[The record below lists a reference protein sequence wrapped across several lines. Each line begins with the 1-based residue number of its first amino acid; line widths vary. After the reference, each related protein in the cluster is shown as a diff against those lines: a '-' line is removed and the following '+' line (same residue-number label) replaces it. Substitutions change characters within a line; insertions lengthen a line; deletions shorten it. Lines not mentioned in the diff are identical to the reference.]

1 METRILPDDDAGVAE
16 AVRLL
21 RQGSLV
27 AFATETVY
35 GLGGMAEN
43 PIAIRA
49 IFSAKGRPATDPL
62 ILHLPEPDLSLAVAQ
77 GWVASP
83 LPNSA
88 ILLAQAFWP
97 GPLTLVLPRG
107 PQADPAM
114 TAGLETIAVRC
125 PAHPTAR
132 KLLRA
137 LAHPL
142 AAPSANRFGRISPT
156 DARAVQ
162 QELGGRIPLIL
173 DGGPCSVGLEST
185 VICLGGDSPEILRP
199 GGISTTQ
206 ITQVLGQTPK
216 IRSGSAKPQDAQ
228 SSPGQL
234 ATHYAPLTPLY
245 LCDQPIRNFLPKT
258 FHLLFRKPSEPM
270 PNFSSCLCPDGNQ
283 ETAARELYRNLRLA
297 DASGAEK
304 ILVEPI
310 PDGPWADALRDRLTR
325 ASAGT
330 ARWTGQEWKIVP
342 RPSS

>member
-1 METRILPDDDAGVAE
+1 METRILPADDAGVAE
-16 AVRLL
+16 AVQLL

-43 PIAIRA
+43 AAAIRS

-62 ILHLPEPDLSLAVAQ
+62 ILHLPDPDLNQAVAQ
-77 GWVASP
+77 GWIASP
-83 LPNSA
+83 LPRSA
-88 ILLAQAFWP
+88 VLLAQAFWP
-97 GPLTLVLPRG
+97 GPLTLVLQRG
-107 PQADPAM
+107 RKADPAM

-137 LAHPL
+137 LASPL

-156 DARAVQ
+156 DAQAVQ

-173 DGGPCSVGLEST
+173 DGGPCSIGLEST
-185 VICLGGDSPEILRP
+185 VIHLSGESPEILRH
-199 GGISTTQ
+199 GGISTQQ
-206 ITQVLGQTPK
+206 IAKVLGQAPR
-216 IRSGSAKPQDAQ
+216 IRSASSKQEDAQ
-228 SSPGQL
+228 TSPGQL
-234 ATHYAPLTPLY
+234 ASHYAPSTPLY
-245 LCDQPIRNFLPKT
+245 LCDQPIQFFLPKT
-258 FHLLFRKPSEPM
+258 FHLLFRNPPGPSPS
-270 PNFSSCLCPDGNQ
+270 FSSCLCPDGNQ

-297 DASGAEK
+297 DASGAER
-304 ILVEPI
+304 ILVEPV

-330 ARWTGQEWKIVP
+330 ARWTGQDWKLSP
-342 RPSS
+342 RPNP

>member
-43 PIAIRA
+43 PTAIRA

-62 ILHLPEPDLSLAVAQ
+62 ILHLPEPDLTLAVAQ

-107 PQADPAM
+107 PQADPEM

-185 VICLGGDSPEILRP
+185 VIYLGGNSPEILRP
-199 GGISTTQ
+199 GGISTAQ
-206 ITQVLGQTPK
+206 ITQVLGQAPK

-228 SSPGQL
+228 SSPVNSPR
-234 ATHYAPLTPLY
+234 TTP
-245 LCDQPIRNFLPKT
+245 P
-258 FHLLFRKPSEPM
+258 
-270 PNFSSCLCPDGNQ
+270 
-283 ETAARELYRNLRLA
+283 
-297 DASGAEK
+297 
-304 ILVEPI
+304 
-310 PDGPWADALRDRLTR
+310 
-325 ASAGT
+325 
-330 ARWTGQEWKIVP
+330 
-342 RPSS
+342 